1 MKLFV
6 IEKKIIKINLK
17 INKIQKQF
25 DQMLKHPVVMKE
37 VRVGQ
42 LNETAV
48 LQLIVWKE
56 IVLEKQ
62 KKNKIH
68 LRKYKSY

>member
-6 IEKKIIKINLK
+6 IEKIIIKINLK